1 LLLKKGIVNPGWN
14 LHCSGVI
21 PLKGSF
27 LMCFKRLAAFAVAL
41 SLPAFA
47 FAEVASKPGPLDI
60 DANKDGK
67 ISKSEFVDGMVP
79 QIRERLS
86 QRFDMLD
93 ANKDGQ
99 LDDAEMNG
107 NRPMRQ
113 MAPGMQHHG
122 MDHGGTMP
130 APGMMAPEAPKQ

>member
-1 LLLKKGIVNPGWN
+1 
-14 LHCSGVI
+14 
-21 PLKGSF
+21 
-27 LMCFKRLAAFAVAL
+27 MCFKRLAAFAVAL

-79 QIRERLS
+79 KIRERLS
-86 QRFDMLD
+86 RRFDMLD

-99 LDDAEMNG
+99 LDEAEMNG
-107 NRPMRQ
+107 NRPMHK